1 MAHFIRGKD
10 MNRRELLQCAAV
22 LISGVSASRLVFAL
36 SQEQWTYLA
45 TAPDYTDRKVDYLTP
60 AQRRI
65 IAAMAEV
72 IIPETETP
80 GAIAAGVPRYIEL
93 MAADWLNAQEQ
104 AIFSAGVA
112 AMETDIPAQYGEA
125 FDQLD
130 ARQQLAIMQELEEQA
145 GDSNWYQ
152 FGNVQRE
159 FISDAPFICQLK
171 ELTIWGFFTS
181 EVGMTQVLRYDPMPM
196 RFDGD
201 TPLGP
206 NDSSRPFRY
215 M

>member
-1 MAHFIRGKD
+1 
-10 MNRRELLQCAAV
+10 MNRRELLQCAALLV
-22 LISGVSASRLVFAL
+22 SGASASRLGLAMTD
-36 SQEQWTYLA
+36 EQWTYLA

-60 AQRRI
+60 ARRRI

-72 IIPETETP
+72 IIPQTNTP

-93 MAADWLNAQEQ
+93 MVADWFNEQER
-104 AIFSAGVA
+104 AIFDAGLA
-112 AMETDIPAQYGEA
+112 AIESDIPEQYGAA
-125 FDQLD
+125 FEQLSHP
-130 ARQQLAIMQELEEQA
+130 QQLQVMESLEEQA
-145 GDSNWYQ
+145 GDSDWYRL
-152 FGNVQRE
+152 GNVQRD

-181 EVGMTQVLRYDPMPM
+181 EIGMTQVLRYDPMPM

-206 NDSSRPFRY
+206 NDSSRPLRFI
-215 M
+215 

>member
-1 MAHFIRGKD
+1 
-10 MNRRELLQCAAV
+10 MNRRELLQCAAILV
-22 LISGVSASRLVFAL
+22 SGVSASRLGFAL
-36 SQEQWTYLA
+36 NEEQWTYLA
-45 TAPDYTDRKVDYLTP
+45 TAPDYTDRQVNYLTP

-72 IIPETETP
+72 IIPETNTP

-93 MAADWLNAQEQ
+93 MVADWFNEQEQ
-104 AIFSAGVA
+104 AIFSAGIAV
-112 AMETDIPAQYGEA
+112 MESDVPAQYGAPFE
-125 FDQLD
+125 QLD
-130 ARQQLAIMQELEEQA
+130 PKEQVAIMETLEEQA
-145 GDSNWYQ
+145 SDSDWYR

-159 FISDAPFICQLK
+159 FLSEAPFICQLK

-206 NDSSRPFRY
+206 DDSSRPMRFI
-215 M
+215 